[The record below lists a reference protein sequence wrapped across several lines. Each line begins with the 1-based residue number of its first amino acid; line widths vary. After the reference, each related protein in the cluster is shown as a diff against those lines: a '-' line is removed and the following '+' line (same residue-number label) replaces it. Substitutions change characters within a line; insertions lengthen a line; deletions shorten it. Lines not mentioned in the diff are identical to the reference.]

1 MKKWPALLLIA
12 AWMLSLAACGAGG
25 EEAASTAPTA
35 ELTVPGTAVPESS
48 APDGADFE
56 PFTFTDHAGNE
67 VTISEPVETA
77 VIVQVP
83 LAATY
88 VAYQNGSAE
97 GLIGLSGSVLD
108 TISTTLL
115 PEIAPEI
122 LEVDTSFYDNGEL
135 NIEELLKLDPDV
147 VFYNAGNTENAEQFA
162 QAGLTAVG
170 FSTAGT
176 NSGSGDPTLLYAAW
190 LEQLDTV
197 YQGKHHDTMEALIEN
212 GNQLIETIES
222 RTAELTDE
230 EKADVM
236 ILFSWSDGTPMVSG
250 SQQHFGHYWLTHLN
264 VNNVAAEVTG
274 VQQVNMEQVYLWD
287 PDYIF
292 MPGAGQIS
300 ITPEQ
305 VLSNTVENAD
315 FSPISAVQ
323 NGNVW
328 SSELG
333 LWSWYTPNS
342 DAPVVLLWLA
352 KNVYPELF
360 EDLDLNQEVKTH
372 YQLAYHYTLSDE
384 EVADLLDR

>member
-176 NSGSGDPTLLYAAW
+176 NSGSGDPHPALRRLAGTAGHRLPGEAPR
-190 LEQLDTV
+190 
-197 YQGKHHDTMEALIEN
+197 HHGGPHRKRQPA
-212 GNQLIETIES
+212 
-222 RTAELTDE
+222 
-230 EKADVM
+230 
-236 ILFSWSDGTPMVSG
+236 
-250 SQQHFGHYWLTHLN
+250 H
-264 VNNVAAEVTG
+264 
-274 VQQVNMEQVYLWD
+274 
-287 PDYIF
+287 
-292 MPGAGQIS
+292 
-300 ITPEQ
+300 
-305 VLSNTVENAD
+305 
-315 FSPISAVQ
+315 
-323 NGNVW
+323 
-328 SSELG
+328 
-333 LWSWYTPNS
+333 
-342 DAPVVLLWLA
+342 
-352 KNVYPELF
+352 
-360 EDLDLNQEVKTH
+360 
-372 YQLAYHYTLSDE
+372 
-384 EVADLLDR
+384 